1 MYRFS
6 DNSPEAQ
13 KWRVEQMD
21 ANNAIEGVDKDEEK
35 AALMEAWEL
44 EGLSEDEQIER
55 MLEHFASR
63 STAASSFAR

>member
-21 ANNAIEGVDKDEEK
+21 ANNAIEGVDKDEEM
-35 AALMEAWEL
+35 AALMEAWER
-44 EGLSEDEQIER
+44 EGLSDDEQIQR
-55 MLEHFASR
+55 MLEHVASQ
-63 STAASSFAR
+63 SALASSFAR